1 MILPRQI
8 YLEGKSSMLISIKKK
23 LLFCL
28 IFLFAS
34 LILFAQG
41 VDIQQELQNLPG
53 GGTPEAAQEEE
64 LVESQVERLQLAI
77 SNENYPATP
86 GDIYRLTFTTAGNLI
101 TNQLIVESDYSVN
114 LGALGTIDARG
125 KSFPQLK
132 RTIEQLIMEGY
143 PRSIPSVTMI
153 STGTFQVP
161 VVGEIPQTRYVIAWG
176 LSRLSEVISGALG
189 RHSSIRNVKIISK
202 DGVAREYD
210 IWMAR
215 YKGDL
220 SQNPYVQPGDRVEI
234 SRVKKE
240 IRISGEVYRPG
251 VYQLKEGESLGDIK
265 FFSGGFTPL
274 ADLQRVTIER
284 YGGSQAELIVIDF
297 EDYQGRFEFEDRDI
311 ITIPSKRDDTL
322 MVTVVGAV
330 FNPGR
335 YPYTP
340 PETYMYYANLAGG
353 IDFERNAGNE
363 VLVTDRFGNE
373 KDPGYPIAAGDTI
386 TVLNNS
392 FVYNFNRYFPVVSTG
407 FAFIATIISI
417 ITLSNQ

>member
-1 MILPRQI
+1 M
-8 YLEGKSSMLISIKKK
+8 KKVLISIYCF
-23 LLFCL
+23 LLSVA
-28 IFLFAS
+28 LFS
-34 LILFAQG
+34 QTMTLEQEILAAQPAAG
-41 VDIQQELQNLPG
+41 S
-53 GGTPEAAQEEE
+53 PEAAQEEE
-64 LVESQVERLQLAI
+64 LVENSVDRLQLAI

-101 TNQLIVESDYSVN
+101 SNQLIVESDYSVN
-114 LGALGTIDARG
+114 LGAMGSVDVKG
-125 KSFPQLK
+125 MSFPQLK
-132 RTIEQLIMEGY
+132 RTIERMIMEGY

-161 VVGEIPQTRYVIAWG
+161 VVGEIPQTRYVMAWG

-189 RHSSIRNVKIISK
+189 RHSSIRNVKVLSK
-202 DGVAREYD
+202 DGSVRIYD

-220 SQNPYVQPGDRVEI
+220 MQNPYVQPGDRVEI
-234 SRVKKE
+234 SRVTKE

-251 VYQLKEGESLGDIK
+251 VYQLKDGESLGDIK

-274 ADLQRVTIER
+274 ADLERVTIER
-284 YGGSQAELIVIDF
+284 YTDAHPELIILDF
-297 EDYQGRFEFEDRDI
+297 EDYEGSFEFEDRDI
-311 ITIPSKRDDTL
+311 ITVPSKRDNTL

-335 YPYTP
+335 YQYTP

-363 VLVTDRFGNE
+363 VLITDRFGNE
-373 KDPGYPIAAGDTI
+373 KDPTYPIAAGDTI
-386 TVLNNS
+386 TVLNNN